1 MKADSRLQGGRVR
14 GERGMALVM
23 ALLCLV
29 VLTIAAAAIMMTLHV
44 ETNVAGHSHRGNQA
58 LDIAEAGVAEAMA
71 RIRAGDIPDNGNP
84 RMVSQIFLAQGGQV
98 PVLGPD
104 SIALATAQRAGE
116 WLKYSMPTQGQNVLT
131 VSYKTDGSQSVIYRY
146 DDTKDPPVQ
155 TDTGMPIFVITS
167 TGRQGGDRCRV
178 ITEAIHKPFN
188 ANVKAAVAAD
198 KPIDF
203 SGNSEVCGFNHRAD
217 TPPGVRGRPP
227 DSPAGSLGPC
237 TDWETSAGHLPGAW
251 STGTID
257 SHGSSSQHGTPSD
270 VAPDQSG
277 FYNGP
282 WEAAGMG
289 QQEFF
294 TWIGQPL
301 RTIPENP
308 RGILYIDDND
318 IAQDQSGTFG
328 LKNGD
333 GEGLLYIDGDVTLN
347 GNFTYEGL
355 IYVEGDLHI
364 NGTCWILGALIV
376 KGKTTIK
383 IANGDCSVLY
393 SSAAIE
399 ENISKYGGQIVTLSW
414 REDH

>member
-1 MKADSRLQGGRVR
+1 MP
-14 GERGMALVM
+14 LVM

-29 VLTIAAAAIMMTLHV
+29 ILTIAAAAIMMTLHS
-44 ETNVAGHSHRGNQA
+44 ETNVAGHNLRGNQA

-71 RIRAGDIPDNGNP
+71 RIRLGDIPDNGNP
-84 RMVSQIFLAQGGQV
+84 HMVSQIFLAQGGQV

-104 SIALATAQRAGE
+104 SIALATAQPAGQ
-116 WLKYSMPTQGQNVLT
+116 WLKYSMPTPGENVLT
-131 VSYKTDGSQSVIYRY
+131 VNYKTDGSQSVIYRY
-146 DDTKDPPVQ
+146 DDAKGIQ
-155 TDTGMPIFVITS
+155 TETGMPIFVITS

-188 ANVKAAVAAD
+188 ANVMAAVAAD
-198 KPIDF
+198 KAIKF
-203 SGNSEVCGFNHRAD
+203 AGNAEVCGYNHRAD
-217 TPPGVRGRPP
+217 TPPGARGRPP
-227 DSPAGSLGPC
+227 ESPAGPLGPC
-237 TDWETSAGHLPGAW
+237 LDWETGSGHLPGAW
-251 STGTID
+251 STSTID
-257 SHGSSSQHGTPSD
+257 TNGSSAQHGNPTTVSSN
-270 VAPDQSG
+270 QTG

-333 GEGLLYIDGDVTLN
+333 GEGLLYIDGDMTLN

-355 IYVEGDLHI
+355 IYVEGNLDI

-383 IANGDCSVLY
+383 LANGDCTVLY